1 MKLKSYIYY
10 SNQTNKSHF
19 RKLKNFSQLKSSFLI
34 GFKCLVKAM
43 RIYPRVIYKPV
54 ALYEITHLGFNHGF
68 SHEDKPERI
77 WFVMRINP

>member
-19 RKLKNFSQLKSSFLI
+19 RKLKNFSQLKSSFLK

-43 RIYPRVIYKPV
+43 RIYPRVIYPAD
-54 ALYEITHLGFNHGF
+54 ALYEITHLGFQSRF
-68 SHEDKPERI
+68 LA
-77 WFVMRINP
+77 

>member
-43 RIYPRVIYKPV
+43 RIYPRVIYKAV
-54 ALYEITHLGFNHGF
+54 ALYEITHLWDFNHAF
-68 SHEDKPERI
+68 LHEDRPGITSVRDKA
-77 WFVMRINP
+77 